1 MAVILVPSELRER
14 LGDAGSESLVDLLR
28 QVGGEQRE
36 DLIAVVEERFAR
48 RVMEAR
54 DELRSEMHTGFMD
67 LQQQIGGVRAELG
80 DARAEFQEQIGGVRA
95 ELQEQIGSVRAEL
108 QEQIGSVRA
117 ELQEQIGGVRAELQE
132 QIGSVRAELQ
142 EQIGGVRAELHKE
155 IGTVHQE
162 IGQVRK
168 EITVQTRWLVTVM
181 VAATILIPVM
191 QKVLAVLIP

>member
-117 ELQEQIGGVRAELQE
+117 ELQEQIGGVRAEL
-132 QIGSVRAELQ
+132 
-142 EQIGGVRAELHKE
+142 HKE